1 LNITTFDKTLIQNLI
16 PTAMIKLQVI
26 GNLGRDAV
34 INTVGEKTVINFS
47 LAHTEKYK
55 DPQGNQL
62 DRTTWVE
69 CAYWTDRT
77 AVAPYLT
84 KGKTVFVEGTP
95 SVEAY
100 TTKEG
105 KHGVTLRL
113 RVLTVQLIG
122 GASNPNPPTDPS
134 QGSTSSETSQTAS
147 TISGDT
153 PF

>member
-1 LNITTFDKTLIQNLI
+1 
-16 PTAMIKLQVI
+16 MIKLQVI

-55 DPQGNQL
+55 DPQGNQQ

-105 KHGVTLRL
+105 KNGVTLRL

-122 GASNPNPPTDPS
+122 GNSTPNNGEPSTMSATPPPVTN
-134 QGSTSSETSQTAS
+134 SET
-147 TISGDT
+147 

>member
-1 LNITTFDKTLIQNLI
+1 
-16 PTAMIKLQVI
+16 MIKLQVI

-34 INTVGEKTVINFS
+34 VNTVNEKTVINFS

-55 DPQGNQL
+55 DPQGNQQ

-77 AVAPYLT
+77 AVAPYLI
-84 KGKTVFVEGTP
+84 KGQTVFVEGTP

-105 KHGVTLRL
+105 KNGVTLRL
-113 RVLTVQLIG
+113 RVLMVQLVG
-122 GASNPNPPTDPS
+122 GNNKPTPENNNAAPADTHS
-134 QGSTSSETSQTAS
+134 MQSSTS
-147 TISGDT
+147 T
-153 PF
+153 PNVDKDLPF